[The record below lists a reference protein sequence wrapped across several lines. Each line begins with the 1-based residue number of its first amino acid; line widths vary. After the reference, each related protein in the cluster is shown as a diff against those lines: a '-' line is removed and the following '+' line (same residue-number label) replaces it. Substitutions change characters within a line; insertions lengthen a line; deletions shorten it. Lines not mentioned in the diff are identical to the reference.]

1 MDWNKRITPKDA
13 QKMMDAYAKV
23 YAPKEEPKPET
34 EATAESEAPA
44 DAEETDKQK
53 VFTREKMSKFGDLIA
68 GVSGVPVVETPAPVV
83 EEAPAP
89 VVEEA
94 PAPVVEEEPPRPEE
108 EVADTIATSTN
119 FESMTKDELEDYG
132 RTVGIELDRRHN
144 KKKLIKELEDH
155 IQYIES
161 V

>member
-34 EATAESEAPA
+34 EATAESEEPA
-44 DAEETDKQK
+44 DTAETDKQK
-53 VFTREKMSKFGDLIA
+53 VFTREKMSKFGDLIS
-68 GVSGVPVVETPAPVV
+68 GVSGEPVVAAPAPVV
-83 EEAPAP
+83 VAAPEPVVVAAPAP

-94 PAPVVEEEPPRPEE
+94 PPIEE
-108 EVADTIATSTN
+108 EVADTIAAPVN
-119 FESMTKDELEDYG
+119 FESMSKDELEDYG

>member
-1 MDWNKRITPKDA
+1 
-13 QKMMDAYAKV
+13 
-23 YAPKEEPKPET
+23 
-34 EATAESEAPA
+34 
-44 DAEETDKQK
+44 
-53 VFTREKMSKFGDLIA
+53 MSKFGDLIA

-94 PAPVVEEEPPRPEE
+94 PRPEE

-132 RTVGIELDRRHN
+132 RTVGIELDRRNN
-144 KKKLIKELEDH
+144 KKKLVKELEDH
-155 IQYIES
+155 LATI
-161 V
+161 